1 MMKRGSFTLLARA
14 LCLRVNGKRRSM
26 MLKQDDSV
34 LFKTGMLLSLERY
47 LFFEQILGV
56 TISYITICDPR
67 KV

>member
-1 MMKRGSFTLLARA
+1 
-14 LCLRVNGKRRSM
+14 